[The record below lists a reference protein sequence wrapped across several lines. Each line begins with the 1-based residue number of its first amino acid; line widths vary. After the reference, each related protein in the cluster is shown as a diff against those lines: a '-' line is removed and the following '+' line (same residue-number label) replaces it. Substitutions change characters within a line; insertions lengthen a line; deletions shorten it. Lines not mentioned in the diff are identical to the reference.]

1 MGLHDTFRTKVFA
14 LLAQTLSGMKA
25 NSPQH
30 LNHHST
36 IKHKYTQSNEPQR
49 TKAT

>member
-1 MGLHDTFRTKVFA
+1 MGFHDTFHTKVFE

-30 LNHHST
+30 LTHHSV
-36 IKHKYTQSNEPQR
+36 IKNK
-49 TKAT
+49 